1 MCLNI
6 VLNRRVTFVM
16 TYEKL
21 SILSLKKVIYTPD
34 IHLTSNIARNIVV
47 GRVVKQM
54 SRECSL
60 TNQWSR
66 L

>member
-21 SILSLKKVIYTPD
+21 SILSLKKSDLYT
-34 IHLTSNIARNIVV
+34 
-47 GRVVKQM
+47 
-54 SRECSL
+54 
-60 TNQWSR
+60 
-66 L
+66 